1 MVRDFANFLISKGC
15 KVVTLDNE
23 LKVIMKSGLL
33 SSISFKLFFGFT
45 ESGNLRITL
54 YYTDGKYN
62 IIFTPECC
70 FTITDSV
77 VTYLCG
83 RNIGLS
89 FNENLYAIIRFLLRI
104 DSTLLSQVGYLTEL
118 RDNSLAHL
126 DELSVHIVNNYPNIN
141 DYGKRLGYRIK
152 FITLNGF
159 RELYYDVGVD
169 LAKDSF
175 DKFIVHDK
183 RYIVLIECINGIYRN
198 RNDRGNIKEIKDIK
212 SLSKMLKVML

>member
-1 MVRDFANFLISKGC
+1 MIRDFANFLISKGC

-23 LKVIMKSGLL
+23 LKVIMKSGFL
-33 SSISFKLFFGFT
+33 SSISFKLFFGCT

-77 VTYLCG
+77 VTYLCD

-89 FNENLYAIIRFLLRI
+89 FNKNLYAIMRFLLGI
-104 DSTLLSQVGYLTEL
+104 DSILLTQVSQLTEL

-126 DELSVHIVNNYPNIN
+126 DEFPVHIVNNYPNID

-152 FITLNGF
+152 FISRDGF
-159 RELYYDVGVD
+159 RESYYDVGLD
-169 LAKDSF
+169 LAKDNL
-175 DKFIVHDK
+175 DKFIIPDK
-183 RYIVLIECINGIYRN
+183 RYIVPIEYINGVYRN
-198 RNDRGNIKEIKDIK
+198 RNDKGNINEVKDVK
-212 SLSKMLKVML
+212 SLNKMLKVML